1 MRSRVHPSASIV
13 VFIGPCSTK
22 FRVYYRGG
30 GGGSP
35 HGNTYLIRKIPPRC
49 EAYSINVTSGF
60 IQSRMYHRF
69 LFSEKLNLYF
79 KPRYISHY
87 WIDLFTV
94 DLPLL
99 ISPKAVLNLNPR
111 FKKNRYVSFGR
122 PSISQNQLITPVH
135 APLPLQPLIFRN
147 GRCTGR

>member
-1 MRSRVHPSASIV
+1 MLRSSCLSDRVPRNFAYI
-13 VFIGPCSTK
+13 IEEEEEEEDLLAG
-22 FRVYYRGG
+22 
-30 GGGSP
+30 
-35 HGNTYLIRKIPPRC
+35 TYLIRKIPPRY

-79 KPRYISHY
+79 KPRYISPY
-87 WIDLFTV
+87 WIDLSTV
-94 DLPLL
+94 DLPVL
-99 ISPKAVLNLNPR
+99 ISPKAVLNLNHR